1 MNIQGTSELQGKG
14 IDTIT
19 STIGK
24 DGAPLDN
31 SAEAQTNMTSK
42 IKAAEASTDPDGN
55 MLP

>member
-24 DGAPLDN
+24 DGALLDN
-31 SAEAQTNMTSK
+31 SAEA
-42 IKAAEASTDPDGN
+42 
-55 MLP
+55 

>member
-31 SAEAQTNMTSK
+31 SAEA
-42 IKAAEASTDPDGN
+42 
-55 MLP
+55 